1 MSMQGFME
9 NVQAFVDTVSENL
22 DRTSEKI
29 RGKDPGFAA
38 LPKDKTQILIYFS
51 PNNVSPEIA
60 STYANLKRKGKGVT
74 STNIRFWNN
83 EFKKLLKSGTLAGF
97 TKAAI
102 KYFGEENLEKA
113 KINISSEDSEEIESE
128 FNANPTITGQDIK
141 KFFSLLQGKD
151 KKTRRF
157 ISSYVLPKIQTDDG
171 SFEDMSAIYDKN
183 KGILNRN
190 IAEVIGT
197 GAIQEASAKEQL
209 DKLVSRN
216 RSTVNQFYLEFKR
229 RKVEDEIGQMVPAHP
244 EFTAKTFDDLNREQK
259 ELILREYELVTE
271 EGQQQERGSKG
282 LTAQSKIT
290 GILNKDNRLYKE
302 ISPLFRELNFSPD
315 FEAEDY
321 ILVNRPQLKKV
332 IMNSDIPLKKVKA
345 RSVDRI
351 PDAYPNLSEILR
363 QTPSIISIRDDE
375 LVVGG
380 SLYRPSD
387 NLKREGGLKLLKDLI
402 SAVIHYNENEEL
414 TERLNE
420 LVVPDSEEALSGEDP
435 DSETED
441 ADSLPEEI
449 EQLAKVLIKEV
460 TEFKNKVI
468 SAFQD
473 KIDDI
478 ARRPDKYSELLEN
491 SAALATLK
499 ETNFLV

>member
-9 NVQAFVDTVSENL
+9 NVQAFVDAVSENL

-74 STNIRFWNN
+74 STNIRFWND

-97 TKAAI
+97 TNAAI

-113 KINISSEDSEEIESE
+113 KINISSEDSEETESK
-128 FNANPTITGQDIK
+128 FKANPTITGQDIQ
-141 KFFSLLQGKD
+141 KFFSLLQAKD

-157 ISSYVLPKIQTDDG
+157 ISTYVLPKIQTDDG

-190 IAEVIGT
+190 IAEIIRI
-197 GAIQEASAKEQL
+197 GAIQEKAISNQL
-209 DKLVSRN
+209 DKLISRN
-216 RSTVNQFYLEFKR
+216 RSTINQFYLEFKR
-229 RKVEDEIGQMVPAHP
+229 EKRADGELMRPKL
-244 EFTAKTFDDLNREQK
+244 TAKTFDDLKSK
-259 ELILREYELVTE
+259 ERKDVEREYEIAMSE
-271 EGQQQERGSKG
+271 
-282 LTAQSKIT
+282 QSKAT
-290 GILNKDNRLYKE
+290 GILNKDSGLYKRF
-302 ISPLFRELNFSPD
+302 SPIFRELNFSPE
-315 FEAEDY
+315 FETKEY
-321 ILVNRPQLKKV
+321 VLVNRAQLKRL
-332 IMNSDIPLKKVKA
+332 INSSDDPRKSI
-345 RSVDRI
+345 RMRQVDNI
-351 PDAYPNLSEILR
+351 PDAFPSLSKTLQQKASVIK
-363 QTPSIISIRDDE
+363 IRDDE
-375 LVVGG
+375 LVFNG

-402 SAVIHYNENEEL
+402 SAVIHYNDNEEL
-414 TERLNE
+414 TEKLNE

-435 DSETED
+435 DSEAED

-449 EQLAKVLIKEV
+449 EELAKVLIKEV

-478 ARRPDKYSELLEN
+478 ARRPNKYSELLGN
-491 SAALATLK
+491 SAALETLK
-499 ETNFLV
+499 ESNFLV

>member
-1 MSMQGFME
+1 
-9 NVQAFVDTVSENL
+9 
-22 DRTSEKI
+22 
-29 RGKDPGFAA
+29 
-38 LPKDKTQILIYFS
+38 
-51 PNNVSPEIA
+51 
-60 STYANLKRKGKGVT
+60 
-74 STNIRFWNN
+74 
-83 EFKKLLKSGTLAGF
+83 
-97 TKAAI
+97 
-102 KYFGEENLEKA
+102 
-113 KINISSEDSEEIESE
+113 
-128 FNANPTITGQDIK
+128 
-141 KFFSLLQGKD
+141 
-151 KKTRRF
+151 
-157 ISSYVLPKIQTDDG
+157 
-171 SFEDMSAIYDKN
+171 MSAIYDKN

-190 IAEVIGT
+190 IAEVIGM
-197 GAIQEASAKEQL
+197 GAIQEAPLKEQL

-216 RSTVNQFYLEFKR
+216 RSTINQFYLEFKR
-229 RKVEDEIGQMVPAHP
+229 RKKEDEIGQMVPAHP
-244 EFTAKTFDDLNREQK
+244 EFTAKTFDDLDRKQK
-259 ELILREYELVTE
+259 KLILREYELVTE
-271 EGQQQERGSKG
+271 EGLQQERGSKD

-321 ILVNRPQLKKV
+321 ILVNRPQLKKL

-375 LVVGG
+375 LVVSG

-435 DSETED
+435 DSETDD